1 MAKTTERAFALTLA
15 ILFLVTTVG
24 FSAYF
29 IWEMT
34 QDSKNATDTTATA
47 EQQQDQTN
55 QPKDYMQDFEP
66 YGDKRIEEFS
76 FEDKKVG
83 TGAEAKATSTVKVQY
98 TGALAKDGAIFDST
112 ATRGGEPAEFSLE
125 QVVKGFQQ
133 GITGMKVG
141 GERRIF
147 IPAALGYANE
157 SPSPDIPADS
167 DLVFDVTLV
176 EVK

>member
-1 MAKTTERAFALTLA
+1 
-15 ILFLVTTVG
+15 
-24 FSAYF
+24 
-29 IWEMT
+29 MT
-34 QDSKNATDTTATA
+34 QDSSQSSQATNTQEEAAA
-47 EQQQDQTN
+47 EQAN

-83 TGAEAKATSTVKVQY
+83 DGAVASETSTVRVLY
-98 TGALAKDGAIFDST
+98 TGALAKDGSIFDT
-112 ATRGGEPAEFSLE
+112 TTTRGNEPSEFSLE

-147 IPAALGYANE
+147 IPAALGYADQ

>member
-1 MAKTTERAFALTLA
+1 MAKTTQRAFALSLA
-15 ILFLVTTVG
+15 ILFLLTTVG

-34 QDSKNATDTTATA
+34 QESNASNNTTTTQTDTA
-47 EQQQDQTN
+47 EQTN
-55 QPKDYMQDFEP
+55 QPKDYMKDFEP

-83 TGAEAKATSTVKVQY
+83 DGTEAKATSTVKVQY
-98 TGALAKDGAIFDST
+98 TGALAKDGSIFDST
-112 ATRGGEPAEFSLE
+112 DTRGGEPAEFSLE

-133 GITGMKVG
+133 GVTGMKVG

-147 IPAALGYANE
+147 IPAALGYGAE
-157 SPSPDIPADS
+157 DAGSIPADS
-167 DLVFDVTLV
+167 DLVFDVVLV